1 MTAPHFQ
8 LESLPYQTDAVDA
21 VVRVFDG
28 TPKTQVH
35 ELAGNRL
42 RIQLFFKSM
51 P

>member
-8 LESLPYQTDAVDA
+8 LESLPNQTEAVDA

-35 ELAGNRL
+35 QLAGNRL
-42 RIQLFFKSM
+42 RITYSQDA
-51 P
+51 